1 METNRKSKKTETPL
15 AIRRRMA
22 RHLTA
27 LCRALDRQAAILHA
41 IEPSLSA
48 GGRQA

>member
-1 METNRKSKKTETPL
+1 METNRKSPKTETPL

-22 RHLTA
+22 RRLIA
-27 LCRALDRQAAILHA
+27 LRSALDRQAAILHA
-41 IEPSLSA
+41 IEHLLSA